1 MNKEDVYFS
10 SLAKKGY
17 YALQLS
23 DYEALRHYIDNHEF
37 IDERGLRAAEESEL
51 IRENPF
57 AQRQD
62 QE

>member
-1 MNKEDVYFS
+1 MCTLVH
-10 SLAKKGY
+10 LQKKGY

-23 DYEALRHYIDNHEF
+23 DYEALWHYIDNHEF
-37 IDERGLRAAEESEL
+37 IVERGLGAAEESEI

-62 QE
+62 DK